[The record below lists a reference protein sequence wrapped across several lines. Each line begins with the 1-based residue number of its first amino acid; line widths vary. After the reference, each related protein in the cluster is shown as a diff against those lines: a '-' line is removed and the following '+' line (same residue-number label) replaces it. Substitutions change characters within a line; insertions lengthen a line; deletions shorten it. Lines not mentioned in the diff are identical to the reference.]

1 MPHKNYVFPV
11 GIYHGHE
18 KPRDSNIYLRD
29 LVSEILELTMNGII
43 VNSFKKDISIEVIC
57 CDSPA
62 KAYLMRAKG
71 HSGFSSCSRCTH
83 EGAYM
88 HNRVCFPY
96 SDTDCTERTHE
107 DYILM
112 KNEEY
117 HILQLQYLV
126 LL

>member
-18 KPRDSNIYLRD
+18 KPLDSNIY
-29 LVSEILELTMNGII
+29 
-43 VNSFKKDISIEVIC
+43 
-57 CDSPA
+57 CDAPA
-62 KAYLMRAKG
+62 KAFLMRAKG

-96 SDTDCTERTHE
+96 NDTDCTEKTHE

-112 KNEEY
+112 KNEEF
-117 HILQLQYLV
+117 HTSATISCLTLIPNINIVKIFSMDL
-126 LL
+126 